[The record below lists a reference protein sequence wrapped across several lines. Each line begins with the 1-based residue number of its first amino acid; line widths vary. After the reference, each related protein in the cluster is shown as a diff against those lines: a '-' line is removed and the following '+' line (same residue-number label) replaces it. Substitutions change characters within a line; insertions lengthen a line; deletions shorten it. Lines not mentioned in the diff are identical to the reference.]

1 MITHYEI
8 NALNIEDYSRGNFF
22 HTRLWSLWRHSMPK
36 IERIAHAKAAIRL
49 RAEIAD
55 ENRKRNLRKIFK
67 RLSKIENAEFKKI
80 ENVKERLKIVY
91 A

>member
-8 NALNIEDYSRGNFF
+8 KALNIEDYRRGNFF

-55 ENRKRNLRKIFK
+55 ELRKRNLRKIYAA
-67 RLSKIENAEFKKI
+67 LSKIEKREFSKI
-80 ENVKERLKIVY
+80 EKRKAKIVY

>member
-1 MITHYEI
+1 
-8 NALNIEDYSRGNFF
+8 
-22 HTRLWSLWRHSMPK
+22 MPK

-55 ENRKRNLRKIFK
+55 ENRKRNLRKIYAA
-67 RLSKIENAEFKKI
+67 LSKIEKLEISKI
-80 ENVKERLKIVY
+80 ENKKLRVILY

>member
-1 MITHYEI
+1 MITEYEI
-8 NALNIEDYSRGNFF
+8 EALKINEYQKGGFF
-22 HTRLWSLWRHSMPK
+22 ASRLWSLWRHSMPK

-55 ENRKRNLRKIFK
+55 EKRKRNLRKIYAA
-67 RLSKIENAEFKKI
+67 LSKIEKREFSKI
-80 ENVKERLKIVY
+80 EKRKANIVY